1 MGAAAGRTL
10 RATQSIPQRTVEPKP
25 EGAVQPSHALTL
37 WADALSVPTV
47 RRVLV
52 PTEPHFGSIGPADE
66 HEPLHSVRCR
76 NVTYECTEERL
87 RQTFARF
94 GPVASCVIVRDAH
107 SGLSKGTAFVKFR
120 SKEAADAAV
129 EAANPSNPVHLLT
142 RAHRCARTP
151 GAIA

>member
-1 MGAAAGRTL
+1 M
-10 RATQSIPQRTVEPKP
+10 
-25 EGAVQPSHALTL
+25 LTL

-129 EAANPSNPVHLLT
+129 EAANPSNPVHVLT
-142 RAHRCARTP
+142 RAQRCARTP